1 MAISIATEDLV
12 PDLRALVGEMEALLE
27 EGGANLKERRGQA
40 GAALESDLTQSK
52 QRLAELQRD
61 ARGRVRR
68 TARYVERYA
77 RDNPWQGSGAGLATG
92 LLIGFALGLAVG
104 VRRT

>member
-1 MAISIATEDLV
+1 LQ
-12 PDLRALVGEMEALLE
+12 ALVAEMEALLE
-27 EGGANLKERRGQA
+27 AGGANLKERLGKA
-40 GAALESDLTQSK
+40 GGALESDLTHAK
-52 QRLAELQRD
+52 QRLTELQRD

-68 TARYVERYA
+68 TARYVARYA
-77 RDNPWQGSGAGLATG
+77 RDNPWQVSGAGLATG